1 MKKKMMQLGAVMLS
15 VGLALTAA
23 GARHGAAPQSSRARP
38 AEVKTVAKSVE
49 VAKDG
54 EYTSKD
60 EVAALSLPE
69 HYGRNLDAFYDVLT
83 EYGGNWKIVF
93 KHAGAVARG
102 LRAVCA
108 DAMAETPGLEIMFE
122 P

>member
-1 MKKKMMQLGAVMLS
+1 MQEFFVD
-15 VGLALTAA
+15 LADAHDAA
-23 GARHGAAPQSSRARP
+23 SLH
-38 AEVKTVAKSVE
+38 
-49 VAKDG
+49 
-54 EYTSKD
+54 
-60 EVAALSLPE
+60 AALAAQLPLPE

-108 DAMAETPGLEIMFE
+108 DAMTETPGLEIVFE